1 MLTNTKD
8 LETLKKGIKEMSN
21 SLTRVEAEKDFQK
34 DVIDRINDE
43 TGLEKKY
50 VRKLAAIYHKQNY
63 TTVQQEND
71 ELESLYEAISKVN
84 G

>member
-8 LETLKKGIKEMSN
+8 LETLKNGIKEMSN